1 MSKNLEEKVLEGT
14 LKIRKLIEENATNY
28 KSSIRLSVRNDQN
41 ANLANKLGINLFYY
55 CQGNPINYVCVLNS
69 EKKFVLSTKKNI
81 LQLCKKE
88 NKSYKIVKET
98 NTDLEYV
105 VLTN

>member
-69 EKKFVLSTKKNI
+69 EKKICFINKKKYSST
-81 LQLCKKE
+81 LQKRK
-88 NKSYKIVKET
+88 
-98 NTDLEYV
+98 
-105 VLTN
+105 